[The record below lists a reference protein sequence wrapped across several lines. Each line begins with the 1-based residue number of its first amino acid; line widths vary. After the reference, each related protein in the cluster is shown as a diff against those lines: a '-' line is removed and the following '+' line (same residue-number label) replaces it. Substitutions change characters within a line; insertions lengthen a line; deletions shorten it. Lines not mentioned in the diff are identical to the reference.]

1 MLNESLPLRIT
12 RNLSTQ
18 QVGLETLIYDERR
31 HRAFCLNA
39 TSSAVWRE
47 CNGTRTMG
55 QIAERTSVEL
65 ATRVSEEM
73 VQLAVRDLIQE
84 GLVEAPIS
92 GSALADVSRRAL
104 LQKIGGGAVLML
116 PVVAAIAAPKAAQ
129 AALSGCVDCAPT
141 TRQQQRINGAG
152 QTGLGQGQQ

>member
-1 MLNESLPLRIT
+1 MLNQVLPLRIT
-12 RNLSTQ
+12 RNVSTQ
-18 QVGLETLIYDERR
+18 QVGLETLVYDERR
-31 HRAFCLNA
+31 HRAFCMNA

-47 CNGTRTMG
+47 CNGARTTG

-65 ATRVSEEM
+65 STPVSEEM

-92 GSALADVSRRAL
+92 ASALADVSRR
-104 LQKIGGGAVLML
+104 AVLML

-129 AALSGCVDCAPT
+129 ALSGCVDCAPT
-141 TRQQQRINGAG
+141 VKQQQRMNGAAG
-152 QTGLGQGQQ
+152 QGLGGEQQ